1 MLPGFVSTVVV
12 GRRGLCR
19 MASLQKVVVPAQGEH
34 RSTAIFLHGLGDSGE
49 GWQPLVP
56 YMTSSHIKFILPS
69 APYRRLTMFGGE
81 AVPSWT
87 DVKNLE
93 EGTPED
99 KEGFIECVGMVNK
112 IIQEEKAAGID
123 PSSIVVGGFSQ
134 GGAVALTSL
143 ARLEEKIAG
152 IVALSTW
159 LPLRESYPEELSESN
174 KETPILMCH
183 GGADQVVPFARGKL
197 SADLLSDM
205 GRNVEFKRF
214 PNMPHSADMEEMK
227 LVQDFLRN
235 VLTK

>member
-183 GGADQVVPFARGKL
+183 VRTLSKCRSVWPSHTTNPFLKFSFLHSMSSVRFRGVRTRLFRSLGA
-197 SADLLSDM
+197 
-205 GRNVEFKRF
+205 N
-214 PNMPHSADMEEMK
+214 
-227 LVQDFLRN
+227 
-235 VLTK
+235 